1 MEEPKY
7 FAVDDERVR
16 LLLDGKQSLVAMLEA
31 IASARREILL
41 EMYWIGDDIVGH
53 AFVGA
58 LTDAANR
65 GVTVRVVFDAI
76 GSLAIGLPFFAPL
89 LARGGLVRE
98 YNTIS
103 PWTMGV
109 VEVRDHRKL
118 LVVDGER
125 AITGGVNLAKQWA
138 PIEAGGDGWRDDMI
152 EVIGQTAA
160 ELRTFFFGTWHRLTR
175 ERNPPGLSPI
185 PRQPT
190 RRVSVLSSRN
200 RRHRIHRAYVRRI
213 RRAEKSVD
221 IANPYFVPDFIVMRA
236 LLAARRHGVRVRIMV
251 PERSDIPLLRYAQN
265 GLLERLLRRG
275 VEIYALP
282 GPMMHQKTAI
292 IDDAWVTIGSYN
304 LDERSLRKNLEL
316 NVAVEDATFA
326 TYVREH
332 SFDADAKSARRIDLT
347 HFSERG
353 LLTRAT
359 EQLALVFRRLL

>member
-1 MEEPKY
+1 MEDPRY
-7 FAVDDERVR
+7 FTVGDERVR
-16 LLLDGKQSLVAMLEA
+16 LLLDGKQSLVAMLGA
-31 IASARREILL
+31 IASAKREVLL

-53 AFVGA
+53 AFLSA

-65 GVTVRVVFDAI
+65 GVRVLVVFDAV
-76 GSLAIGLPFFAPL
+76 GSLAIGLPFFTPL
-89 LARGGLVRE
+89 VQHGGLVRE
-98 YNTIS
+98 YNAIT
-103 PWTMGV
+103 PWNLGV
-109 VEVRDHRKL
+109 LEVRDHRKL

-138 PIEAGGDGWRDDMI
+138 PIETGGDGWRDDMI
-152 EVIGQTAA
+152 EVLGQTAA
-160 ELRTFFFGTWHRLTR
+160 ELRTFFYGTWRRLTR
-175 ERNPPGLSPI
+175 ERSPVGLSPI
-185 PRQPT
+185 PRTST

-200 RRHRIHRAYVRRI
+200 RRHRIHRAYIRRI
-213 RRAEKSVD
+213 RSAQHSVE
-221 IANPYFVPDFIVMRA
+221 IANPYFVPDFLVMRA

-251 PERSDIPLLRYAQN
+251 PERSDIPLLRHAQN

-316 NVAVEDATFA
+316 NVAVEDAAFA
-326 TYVREH
+326 AYVRER
-332 SFDADAKSARRIDLT
+332 SFDEDVKTAHRIVLAN
-347 HFSERG
+347 FSERG
-353 LLTRAT
+353 IVTRAT